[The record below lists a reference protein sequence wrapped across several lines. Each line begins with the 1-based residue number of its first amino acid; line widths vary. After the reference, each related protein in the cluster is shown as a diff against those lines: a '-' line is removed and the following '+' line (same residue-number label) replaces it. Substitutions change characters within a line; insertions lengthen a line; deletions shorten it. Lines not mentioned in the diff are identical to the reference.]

1 MTSGDS
7 EALAAEL
14 RRASEEL
21 LRANSLLTGIIDSSP
36 TVILALDRELK
47 VILWNP
53 AAERTFGYARQEVLG
68 RRHPVVPDDQTA
80 AFERLMARVM
90 AGEQIRGVT
99 VERARKDGARLE
111 LSVSG
116 GPLYDGGGLR
126 GAVFVVEDV
135 TELRRVE
142 RQLVQ
147 AQKLEALGQLTG
159 GVAHDFNNV
168 LQVVLGVSDVLAAS
182 LAEDTKRL
190 ELVQLAQ
197 GAAERG
203 ATLTRQLLA
212 FSRRQPLE
220 AAAVDANEAV
230 SAVERMLRRT
240 IGEQIDV
247 VSRLAPGLPKAFIDV
262 HQLESALLNLGVNA
276 RDAMPSGGR
285 ITMETTLAELDQRYA
300 AGRADVTPGQYVC
313 IAVSDEGTGMAPG
326 VVARAFEPFFTTKAK
341 DKGTGLGLSMVYGFL
356 KQSGGHVAIYSE
368 LGHGTTVRL
377 YLPLAEPAA
386 APEAAAAAAASP
398 RARAGETVLLV
409 EDEQGVRE
417 FAIVQLEAL
426 GYHVLAAE
434 DAPTAAALLAQHEV
448 DLLFTDIV
456 LPGGVHGWDLAT
468 VAQQAR
474 PGLKVLFASGYS
486 EALVERGGALKP
498 GVTLLTKP
506 YRAADL
512 ARRLRETLDSD

>member
-7 EALAAEL
+7 AALAAEL
-14 RRASEEL
+14 RHASAQL
-21 LRANSLLTGIIDSSP
+21 LRANNLLAGIIDSSP
-36 TVILALDRELK
+36 TVILALDRSLN

-53 AAERTFGYARQEVLG
+53 AAERTFGYARDEVLG
-68 RRHPVVPDDQTA
+68 RPHPVVPADQTA
-80 AFERLMARVM
+80 AFERLMVRVM
-90 AGEQIRGVT
+90 EGEQIRGVT
-99 VERARKDGARLE
+99 VERARKDGVRLE
-111 LSVSG
+111 LVVSG
-116 GPLYDGGGLR
+116 GPLYDGDGLR

-135 TELRRVE
+135 TELRRIE

-182 LAEDTKRL
+182 LADDPKRQ
-190 ELVQLAQ
+190 ELVKLAQ

-220 AAAVDANEAV
+220 AGAVDANESV
-230 SAVERMLRRT
+230 GAVERMLRRT

-247 VSRLAPGLPKAFIDV
+247 QSRLTPALPKAFIDR

-285 ITMETTLAELDQRYA
+285 ITIETTLAELDERYA
-300 AGRADVTPGQYVC
+300 AAHADVRSGRYVC
-313 IAVSDEGTGMAPG
+313 IAVSDEGTGMPPG
-326 VVARAFEPFFTTKAK
+326 VLARAFEPFFTTKPK
-341 DKGTGLGLSMVYGFL
+341 EKGTGLGLSMVYGFM

-386 APEAAAAAAASP
+386 GPDAPAAAVAAP
-398 RARAGETVLLV
+398 RARQGETVLLV

-434 DAPTAAALLAQHEV
+434 DAQTAVALLAQHEV
-448 DLLFTDIV
+448 DALFTDIV
-456 LPGGVHGWDLAT
+456 LPGGMHGWDLAL

-486 EALVERGGALKP
+486 EALVERGGALTP
-498 GVTLLTKP
+498 GAALLTKP
-506 YRAADL
+506 YRAAEL